1 MNFVGGMS
9 FNLALGQISDVYKR
23 QVGIQAGRAHLFL
36 IRPVRLKT
44 HRKGQRNVKQK
55 MTTKKERGLL
65 RLFIPAGEAP
75 LLFIQKS
82 DFTVIL

>member
-1 MNFVGGMS
+1 
-9 FNLALGQISDVYKR
+9 
-23 QVGIQAGRAHLFL
+23 
-36 IRPVRLKT
+36 
-44 HRKGQRNVKQK
+44 

-82 DFTVIL
+82 DFKEGFSLEGKKKKFNVPHVYILLLAMILVF